1 MNERR
6 DLWEMSAGEL
16 AGLMGE
22 GRVTAVEVVEACL
35 RRIREIE
42 ETVQAWAFLDAE
54 YAVAQAKGADERQ
67 LSGRPIGSL
76 NGVPVGL
83 KDIIDTADMP
93 TENGAGAAAGRT
105 PSRDAGVV
113 ERLRAAGAV
122 ILGKTVTTEF

>member
-54 YAVAQAKGADERQ
+54 YAVAQAKGADERR
-67 LSGRPIGSL
+67 LSGRPVGSL

-83 KDIIDTADMP
+83 KDIIDTAELAARD
-93 TENGAGAAAGRT
+93 GAALAG
-105 PSRDAGVV
+105 
-113 ERLRAAGAV
+113 GA
-122 ILGKTVTTEF
+122 